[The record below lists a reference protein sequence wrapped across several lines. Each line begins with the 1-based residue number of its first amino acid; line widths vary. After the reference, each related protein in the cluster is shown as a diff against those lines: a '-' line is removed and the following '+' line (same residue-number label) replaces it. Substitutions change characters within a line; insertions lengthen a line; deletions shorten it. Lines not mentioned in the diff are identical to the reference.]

1 MDRDEMIE
9 RGAVAIEAWQ
19 ERIHWWGDTLP
30 SEAIATAVVDAI
42 LPPEGEPSI
51 IRRHM
56 EHYRSCGCLDDSDV
70 CCDPKCCPP
79 EGERKPTCP
88 TCGSDDPERREG
100 ECRIGGSP
108 DSFHSSPNPEGANDG
123 G

>member
-9 RGAVAIEAWQ
+9 RGERNPAVVRAIGQRA
-19 ERIHWWGDTLP
+19 P
-30 SEAIATAVVDAI
+30 SVRSVVSAVVDAI